1 MSRFEGASALV
12 TGASRGLGFAIAR
25 ELSRR
30 GARLVICARDA
41 TALDEAAWKLHDE
54 GAEVCAVPC
63 DVTEKNAAERLI
75 AEAETRYGGLDVLV
89 NNAGIIQVGPL
100 ASMDEADFR
109 AAMDTMFFAPLRLV
123 LGAAPIMRRA
133 GGGTIVNVSSLG
145 GRIAAPHLLPYD
157 SAQFALA
164 GLSEGLR
171 AELAADKISVTT
183 VIPGLMRTGSHLGAE
198 FRGRTEREYAWFAAA
213 AGLPGLSMDAD
224 RAARA
229 VVRAAEHRRPE
240 IILGAAAHAV
250 VRLHGIA
257 PATTAR
263 ALTATAR
270 LLRAASETPEQR
282 RGLGQH
288 RADSPAA
295 GTRTGDKAARRLD
308 SRVLGLITSLND
320 RAARRLNQV
329 RQRPVKQSPSTP

>member
-1 MSRFEGASALV
+1 MES
-12 TGASRGLGFAIAR
+12 
-25 ELSRR
+25 
-30 GARLVICARDA
+30 
-41 TALDEAAWKLHDE
+41 
-54 GAEVCAVPC
+54 
-63 DVTEKNAAERLI
+63 
-75 AEAETRYGGLDVLV
+75 
-89 NNAGIIQVGPL
+89 
-100 ASMDEADFR
+100 
-109 AAMDTMFFAPLRLV
+109 MFFAPLRLV
-123 LGAAPIMRRA
+123 LAAAPIMRRS

-157 SAQFALA
+157 SAKFALA

-198 FRGRTEREYAWFAAA
+198 FRGQTAREYAWFAAA

-250 VRLHGIA
+250 VRMQGIA

-263 ALTATAR
+263 ILTTTAR
-270 LLRAASETPEQR
+270 LMRAATESAEQQ
-282 RGLGQH
+282 RGLGKD
-288 RADSPAA
+288 RAADPAA
-295 GTRTGDKAARRLD
+295 ESATGAKAARRLD
-308 SRVLGLITSLND
+308 SRLVGAMTALND

-329 RQRPVKQSPSTP
+329 RQGSATS